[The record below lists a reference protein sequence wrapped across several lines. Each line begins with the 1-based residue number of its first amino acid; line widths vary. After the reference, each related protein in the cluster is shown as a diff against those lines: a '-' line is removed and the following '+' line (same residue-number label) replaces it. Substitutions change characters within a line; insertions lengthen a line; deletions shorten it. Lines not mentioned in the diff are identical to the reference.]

1 MSITKFVY
9 SFQIVD
15 MLWLITTLLL
25 IHCWYIFIVMK
36 KIVAIINE
44 YYNMRE
50 TRKNTGFDMV
60 QQYIYIHRSD
70 ELLFFTIEK
79 LGYMVY
85 MYL

>member
-1 MSITKFVY
+1 
-9 SFQIVD
+9 
-15 MLWLITTLLL
+15 
-25 IHCWYIFIVMK
+25 MK

-60 QQYIYIHRSD
+60 QQYVYIHRSD
-70 ELLFFTIEK
+70 ELLFFTIGK

>member
-1 MSITKFVY
+1 
-9 SFQIVD
+9 
-15 MLWLITTLLL
+15 
-25 IHCWYIFIVMK
+25 MK